1 MNKGFTLI
9 ELLATIF
16 ILSIIVTITVPIIKD
31 KIDEFQEKN
40 FENMVNNI
48 EAVTENYINDNRDN
62 LSNLNYFGFINV
74 TIDTLVKEGYL
85 EDSLINPLT
94 QNPISLNDVVYV
106 TLDYNN
112 KVSFLYD
119 PYQSEKDKIT
129 LNGIKNMRIK
139 KDDTYT
145 EYGAVAIDKNGNNVS
160 SNITINGT
168 VNTNVEGVYTI
179 NYFTGNSIT
188 ITRYVIVSN
197 DYQKEDIEPAI
208 LISNIQN
215 NYIETKLDEPIT
227 MPVVTATDNVD
238 GTIGPISPSFNN
250 VDITTLGTYYIKYNY
265 TDSSQNK
272 SDTLVIKVVVTP

>member
-48 EAVTENYINDNRDN
+48 EAVTENYINDNRNN